1 MCTANAIEMLA
12 ATRTPSRFVEEVRRD
27 DPLTAE
33 CVGGHSRTLA
43 QAKLG
48 RRGPPRPNRRPPSFV
63 ASLLGDL
70 GSPATTETPSP
81 PRDIPEGSP
90 KRVSRLRLCLSGS
103 TGLRSVTC
111 AAR

>member
-43 QAKLG
+43 Q
-48 RRGPPRPNRRPPSFV
+48 
-63 ASLLGDL
+63 
-70 GSPATTETPSP
+70 
-81 PRDIPEGSP
+81 
-90 KRVSRLRLCLSGS
+90 
-103 TGLRSVTC
+103 RSVLAPQPTPALQTPRMDEHPKPPISC
-111 AAR
+111 RRALGPTG